1 MDKSIDLL
9 IPAHDTEIGALAVNP
24 DGTLL
29 ASASSRGHIIKLFS
43 TDGGDCVQELKRGN
57 SKADIRSIVFHPT
70 LHLIAC
76 TSSKS
81 SIHIFEFNKAIDKC
95 IETRQ
100 FGFSTSGP
108 EKEKEVVNKK

>member
-1 MDKSIDLL
+1 ML

-24 DGTLL
+24 DGTLI

-57 SKADIRSIVFHPT
+57 SKADIKEIIFHPT
-70 LHLIAC
+70 LSLVAC

-100 FGFSTSGP
+100 FGFSNQASVS
-108 EKEKEVVNKK
+108 ESNVEVTNKKQG

>member
-1 MDKSIDLL
+1 M
-9 IPAHDTEIGALAVNP
+9 IPAHDTDIGALAANP
-24 DGTLL
+24 DGTLI
-29 ASASSRGHIIKLFS
+29 ASASNRGHIIKLFS

-57 SKADIRSIVFHPT
+57 SKAEIKSIVFHPT
-70 LHLIAC
+70 LYLLAC

-100 FGFSTSGP
+100 FGFSNSNNTTESNV
-108 EKEKEVVNKK
+108 EVQNKKQG